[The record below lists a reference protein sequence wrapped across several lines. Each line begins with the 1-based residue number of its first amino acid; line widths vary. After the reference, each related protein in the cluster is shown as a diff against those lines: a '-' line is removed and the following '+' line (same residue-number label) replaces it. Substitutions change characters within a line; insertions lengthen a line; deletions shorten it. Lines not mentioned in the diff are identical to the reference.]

1 MISKNTSTFSLGL
14 GSVGDSFSYPR
25 RFLDSTSI
33 GSSGTNTSDILSVG
47 EEGEQT
53 DYLTSLGCL
62 SSYSADLGFR
72 SLMSRMA
79 ALSQLSHTPT
89 SSRLWRNY
97 QHILKNLPTN
107 PISKGLLSST
117 VGASMFNDVGHIGL
131 SQDDLKNENE
141 LSSRLHVSNIPFCF
155 RNTDL
160 VLLFAR
166 VGSVHDAEV
175 IFNQKG
181 SKGFG
186 FVTLGSSDEAAKA
199 RELLHGALVEG
210 RRIEVN
216 WAKAKVKPQQSVVR
230 MTWKGGA
237 GANAERDILEA
248 RANLAEAQLVV
259 LKLQQIIQFS
269 QESSSAHQF

>member
-1 MISKNTSTFSLGL
+1 
-14 GSVGDSFSYPR
+14 
-25 RFLDSTSI
+25 
-33 GSSGTNTSDILSVG
+33 LSAG

-53 DYLTSLGCL
+53 DYLSNLGCL

-72 SLMSRMA
+72 SLMSQMA
-79 ALSQLSHTPT
+79 ALSELSHTPT

-141 LSSRLHVSNIPFCF
+141 LSSRLHVSNIPFRF

-160 VLLFAR
+160 ALLFAR

-186 FVTLGSSDEAAKA
+186 FVTLATSDEAAKA

-216 WAKAKVKPQQSVVR
+216 WAKAKVKQQQSVVR

-237 GANAERDILEA
+237 GPNAERDILEA

-259 LKLQQIIQFS
+259 LKLQQIIHFS
-269 QESSSAHQF
+269 QESSIAHQF